1 MKQSKG
7 TWLHAATKRKLVA
20 TANFKKSRGGWVAGA
35 GVEAPLWPQ
44 WTAKFE
50 YLYSTSAVS
59 RKLCGRRTVRDH
71 QCQHHRAG
79 SFTTNGVELRCK
91 LRSFRW
97 RSKWIATRLGFVN

>member
-20 TANFKKSRGGWVAGA
+20 TANFKKSRGGWVA

-59 RKLCGRRTVRDH
+59 RKLCGRRTVATINVSTTVRDH
-71 QCQHHRAG
+71 
-79 SFTTNGVELRCK
+79 SLRMG
-91 LRSFRW
+91 LNY
-97 RSKWIATRLGFVN
+97 AAN